1 MNERESYMLA
11 RAMAEM
17 FGSRRRKFE
26 YATVSADAVRA
37 VTARP
42 TQPDAYVSQDRDTEA
57 VRDLLSRGF
66 RWVRTE
72 GELAVFEKEA
82 AR

>member
-1 MNERESYMLA
+1 MNEREAYMLA
-11 RAMAEM
+11 RALAEVPM
-17 FGSRRRKFE
+17 RRRFD

-37 VTARP
+37 VTTRP
-42 TQPDAYVSQDRDTEA
+42 MMPDAYVSQDRDTEA
-57 VRDLLSRGF
+57 VRDLLAEGF

-72 GELAVFEKEA
+72 GELAIFEKEV

>member
-1 MNERESYMLA
+1 MNEREAYMLA
-11 RAMAEM
+11 RALADVPA
-17 FGSRRRKFE
+17 RRKFE
-26 YATVSADAVRA
+26 YATVSAEAVRA

-42 TQPDAYVSQDRDTEA
+42 MPPDAYVSQDRDTEA
-57 VRDLLSRGF
+57 VRDLLARGF

-72 GELAVFEKEA
+72 GDLAVFEKEV

>member
-1 MNERESYMLA
+1 ML
-11 RAMAEM
+11 
-17 FGSRRRKFE
+17 
-26 YATVSADAVRA
+26 A

-42 TQPDAYVSQDRDTEA
+42 MLPDAYVSQDRDTEA
-57 VRDLLSRGF
+57 VRDLLANGF

-72 GELAVFEKEA
+72 GEFAVFEKEA

>member
-1 MNERESYMLA
+1 MNEREAYMLA
-11 RAMAEM
+11 RALAEM
-17 FGSRRRKFE
+17 PARRKFE
-26 YATVSADAVRA
+26 YACVNADAVRA

-42 TQPDAYVSQDRDTEA
+42 MPPDAYVSDEADTRA
-57 VRDLLSRGF
+57 VRDLLAKGF

-72 GELAVFEKEA
+72 GDVAVFEKEV

>member
-17 FGSRRRKFE
+17 AARRKFE
-26 YATVSADAVRA
+26 YATVNADAVRA

-42 TQPDAYVSQDRDTEA
+42 TQPDAYVSQDRDTEC
-57 VRDLLSRGF
+57 VRELLSRGF

-72 GELAVFEKEA
+72 GDLAVFEKEA

>member
-1 MNERESYMLA
+1 MNEREAYVLA
-11 RAMAEM
+11 RALAET
-17 FGSRRRKFE
+17 RARRKFE
-26 YATVSADAVRA
+26 YACASAEAVLA

-42 TQPDAYVSQDRDTEA
+42 MLPDAYVSQDRDTEA
-57 VRDLLSRGF
+57 VRDLLANGF

-72 GELAVFEKEA
+72 GEFAVFEKEA

>member
-1 MNERESYMLA
+1 MNERDSYMLA
-11 RAMAEM
+11 RAFAEVVA
-17 FGSRRRKFE
+17 SRRRRFE
-26 YATVSADAVRA
+26 YACVNADAVRA

-42 TQPDAYVSQDRDTEA
+42 LPPDAYVSDDLDTEA
-57 VRDLLSRGF
+57 VRDLLAKGY

-72 GELAVFEKEA
+72 GELAVFEKEV